1 MKNIFLLFLIFLNSL
16 AYRLPIFPDI
26 IRSHGVS
33 FKTRTYLHIEK
44 FSKKLNLLHIGVS
57 FVEGNKCARFDFRS
71 IGEEEI
77 SFMTYSS
84 NPLKAASLQILNKS
98 LKLNNEDIYP
108 FEFLRYRLND
118 NTMETIDIYWGLSN
132 KTLKEIIEF
141 EKGLNKNYFVGINDC
156 RHYSRELTKWA
167 LDKPSPVWKLNK
179 LFIKYKNLNSN

>member
-44 FSKKLNLLHIGVS
+44 FSKKLTL
-57 FVEGNKCARFDFRS
+57 
-71 IGEEEI
+71 
-77 SFMTYSS
+77 
-84 NPLKAASLQILNKS
+84 LNKS

-179 LFIKYKNLNSN
+179 LFIKYKSANN